1 MTLVVTTLFEAGNY
15 EEGVRALL
23 HSLRESGYEGQ
34 VMCGVRGIERSQLAR
49 TFEGGILGGRIEL
62 AFSALSTE
70 YHLSNYKPH
79 FMLEVASR
87 RPEVTH
93 IVYFDPDLVV
103 KCGWSFVARW
113 CREKIAAVADEN
125 WFMPRSS
132 PIRAQWRDLA
142 ERLQVRGAEG
152 VEQGALDLYCNA
164 GFVGLPIRFKGFL
177 ELWADLI
184 DSVLREGTIEEQRL
198 VSREGAET
206 VGVSDGRMGSVKQID
221 QELFNVALM
230 EFEDRLSLMGPEA
243 MDFASGGRIFSHAT
257 GSPKPWNRDYIRMAL
272 RGYPPSKRDLEVLRK
287 GAGQLS
293 LVSDG
298 VHRRRLVA
306 YRLARVMGSVIKKTD
321 F

>member
-1 MTLVVTTLFEAGNY
+1 MTLVVTTLFEAGDY
-15 EEGVRALL
+15 EEGACALL
-23 HSLRESGYEGQ
+23 HSLRDSGYEGQ
-34 VMCGVRGIERSQLAR
+34 VMCGVRDIGRSRLAR
-49 TFEGGILGGRIEL
+49 RFEGSTLGGRIEL
-62 AFSALSTE
+62 VFSELGTE

-79 FMLEVASR
+79 FMLDMASR
-87 RPEVTH
+87 LPEVTH

-103 KCGWSFVARW
+103 KCGWPFVARW
-113 CREKIAAVADEN
+113 CRENIAAVADEN

-142 ERLQVRGAEG
+142 GRLQVNG
-152 VEQGALDLYCNA
+152 VGRARQGALDLYCNA
-164 GFVGLPIRFKGFL
+164 GFVGLPMRFKGFL
-177 ELWADLI
+177 ELWAGLI
-184 DSVLREGTIEEQRL
+184 DSVLREGQMEEQRL

-206 VGVSDGRMGSVKQID
+206 AEVSDGLAGSVKQVD

-230 EFEDRLSLMGPEA
+230 EFDDRVSLMGPEA

-293 LVSDG
+293 LVSDS
-298 VHRRRLVA
+298 VHRRRLAA
-306 YRLARVMGSVIKKTD
+306 YRVARVIGGVIKRTD